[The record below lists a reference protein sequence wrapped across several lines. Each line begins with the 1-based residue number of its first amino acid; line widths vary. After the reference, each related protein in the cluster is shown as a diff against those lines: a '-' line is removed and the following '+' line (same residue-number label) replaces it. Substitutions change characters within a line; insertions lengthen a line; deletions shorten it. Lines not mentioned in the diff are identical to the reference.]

1 MARAENILLNA
12 DDPQL
17 YTRRKRSIIVRIF
30 LFILPFLLLVA
41 AVIAMIAMGNLKDKP
56 EDKAEAP
63 LHRPC
68 CYYCQRAI
76 TYTVAAQRVQ
86 SARRSKASALR
97 DQCQQPK
104 LAARSSYISPSFSRR
119 RPI

>member
-30 LFILPFLLLVA
+30 LFILPFLVLVA

-63 LHRPC
+63 RTAPVL
-68 CYYCQRAI
+68 I
-76 TYTVAAQRVQ
+76 
-86 SARRSKASALR
+86 ASAESRAVQLSVYSQGEVRPPHR
-97 DQCQQPK
+97 D
-104 LAARSSYISPSFSRR
+104 
-119 RPI
+119 